1 MQVEGWVVV
10 ARISGPGNDFEAN
23 MLIARLE
30 AEDIPA
36 VRLPV
41 QPPTTAMGGLV
52 HDPIRILVPQG
63 KEEAANAL
71 IDAGREHD
79 AQQ

>member
-1 MQVEGWVVV
+1 MQVAGWVVV
-10 ARISGPGNDFEAN
+10 ARISGPGNDFQAN

-41 QPPTTAMGGLV
+41 QAPTTAMGGLV
-52 HDPIRILVPQG
+52 HEPIKILVPQD

-71 IDAGREHD
+71 IDAAHEDD
-79 AQQ
+79 AEQ